1 MPEPNEL
8 NTPDKPV
15 SPAGGDEETAAAT
28 RSLTEAL
35 RVSFHLLAVV
45 MVATILFWL
54 VVTGMSCV
62 EPTQRAVR
70 LVFGAIQGRGAERVF
85 GEGLV
90 WSWPEPFGRV
100 LRVSVAQQTLELA
113 DFWMYER
120 PEEKTVRLSDRS
132 PHAQGLRPGWD
143 GALLTGDRNLVHARI
158 VCKYRTGVRG
168 QSPDPDAVIDYLRN
182 IRNTRDEK
190 LAATREIVR
199 SAVCAAAIRVAAG
212 RTLESIYPSGQESF
226 AKAVRK
232 YAQRRLDELNSGIHI
247 DRIEVPSLT
256 VPLAAIPAFNAES
269 KARQDMRTQHEQ
281 ARIAATKVLYGAAGD
296 SWQLLA
302 GQLERPEGPES
313 TASQRARALEETY
326 SRWVDIFRR
335 WAKARETG
343 DMARSAALAA
353 EIRRFGLLNLYA
365 EAREMGDERLAE
377 EVLAEIGRVITS
389 GRTGGEAAKI
399 INEARTYSERVR
411 NNAQARAERFEK
423 LLKEYRAAPDLFVKR
438 LWTEVQREILTN
450 PLTSKVLLPNAG
462 KYVIRFSEPA
472 KVRRDIQREMLK
484 AKEKGQEG
492 GSGSS
497 GQ

>member
-1 MPEPNEL
+1 MPEPNEPRE
-8 NTPDKPV
+8 PDASV
-15 SPAGGDEETAAAT
+15 SPAGGGEETAAAT

-45 MVATILFWL
+45 MVGTILFWL
-54 VVTGMSCV
+54 IVTGMSCV

-70 LVFGAIQGRGAERVF
+70 MVFGAIQGRGAERVF

-100 LRVSVAQQTLELA
+100 LRVSVAQQTLELN

-120 PEEKTVRLSDRS
+120 PEEKAVRLSERRPS
-132 PHAQGLRPGWD
+132 ARGLRPGWD

-168 QSPDPDAVIDYLRN
+168 ESPDPDAVIDYLSH
-182 IRNTRDEK
+182 IRDTHDEK
-190 LAATREIVR
+190 LTATREMVR

-269 KARQDMRTQHEQ
+269 KARQDMRAQHEE

-302 GQLERPEGPES
+302 GQLERPEELET
-313 TASQRARALEETY
+313 TASQRATALEASR
-326 SRWVDIFRR
+326 SRWVDVFRR
-335 WAKARETG
+335 WVKAQG
-343 DMARSAALAA
+343 AQKDALAA

-365 EAREMGDERLAE
+365 EAREMGNERLAGQ
-377 EVLAEIGRVITS
+377 VLAEIGRVITS
-389 GRTGGEAAKI
+389 SRTGGTAARI
-399 INEARTYSERVR
+399 INRARTYSERVR
-411 NNAQARAERFEK
+411 NNAQARAERFQK
-423 LLKEYRAAPDLFVKR
+423 LLKEYRAAPDLFIKR

-450 PLTSKVLLPNAG
+450 PLTSKVLLPKAG